1 MAMSQRD
8 YNDWVR
14 NVQKTMRQA
23 IDEYNR
29 EQQNKWEEFERAL
42 ERAKRDLERQDKE
55 NRRNNPSGPGN
66 RQHVP
71 PPHHR

>member
-29 EQQNKWEEFERAL
+29 EQQNKWEEFERGTR
-42 ERAKRDLERQDKE
+42 E
-55 NRRNNPSGPGN
+55 G
-66 RQHVP
+66 
-71 PPHHR
+71 